1 MNDLAGALMDC
12 DKAIQLDPAY
22 GFAFLNRGILKDAQQ
37 DYKGACVDWNKAKQL
52 GVELASKY
60 LEVCE

>member
-1 MNDLAGALMDC
+1 
-12 DKAIQLDPAY
+12 LDPTYGLAY
-22 GFAFLNRGILKDAQQ
+22 LNRGILKDAQQ

-52 GVELASKY
+52 GIDLAVKY